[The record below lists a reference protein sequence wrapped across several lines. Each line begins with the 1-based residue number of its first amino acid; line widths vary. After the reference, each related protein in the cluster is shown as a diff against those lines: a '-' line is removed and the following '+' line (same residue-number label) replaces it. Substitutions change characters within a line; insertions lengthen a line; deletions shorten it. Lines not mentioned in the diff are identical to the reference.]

1 MTPRIPA
8 APLLATLLSLLF
20 AALSAPCAFAAP
32 MNVSGAIPAAP
43 GQAALQTILSD
54 LAKQRTEV
62 VTIQRELVSR
72 PAIGPE
78 AGGEGEE
85 AKAAWLLTLLKE
97 RGIGEVERV
106 DSVDRT
112 KSLDP
117 ESGKRD
123 VRPNIIVRHAG
134 ADGLEKGRTLWIICH
149 LHVAAPGPLELWN
162 GSPWTLRVEG
172 DTLYGRGVMDNYQ
185 SVTAALLLFESL
197 SKNGIRPP
205 MNLGLVLHSQN
216 SGFRHVLE
224 AKPDLFKPGDL
235 FLVPDHGNPQ
245 GTVMGT
251 AEKGLLWLKLTVT
264 GQQGHAATAPYVA
277 SALVAGSRLI
287 ASLPELDKAFPA
299 RDPLFAIPAST
310 FVATK
315 AFTGDDG
322 VNAIA
327 AEYTLYLDCRFV
339 PPYAPDDVEAGVRRF
354 AEAVA
359 REASV
364 SIAVE
369 RLVAW
374 PAMPP
379 TPADSPVA
387 RALTRAVAAQ
397 MPRGTAIRPEGLGTT
412 TAASFLRAKGL
423 FAVSWA
429 KIDPARRQS
438 ANESTLIGDHL
449 DEAGVFARMLFDP
462 EAARAPA
469 AFSRPAASDNA
480 REGP

>member
-1 MTPRIPA
+1 MRLFSAFSRIA
-8 APLLATLLSLLF
+8 AFIVIGGLFPLC
-20 AALSAPCAFAAP
+20 ALAAP

-43 GQAALQTILSD
+43 GQAALRTILRD

-62 VTIQRELVSR
+62 ITIQRELVSR

-85 AKAAWLLTLLKE
+85 AKAAWLLRLLKE
-97 RGIGEVERV
+97 KNITEIERV

-117 ESGKRD
+117 ASGKRD

-134 ADGLEKGRTLWIICH
+134 AAGLEKGRTLWVICH
-149 LHVAAPGPLELWN
+149 LHVAAPGPLELWE

-185 SVTAALLLFESL
+185 SITAALLLFESL
-197 SKNGIRPP
+197 SKNGVTPP

-224 AKPDLFKPGDL
+224 TKPELFKPDDL

-251 AEKGLLWLKLTVT
+251 AEKGMLWLKLTIT
-264 GQQGHAATAPYVA
+264 GQQGHAATAPYVS

-287 ASLPELDKAFPA
+287 ASLPELDKEFPA

-310 FVATK
+310 FVATR

-322 VNAIA
+322 LNAIS

-339 PPYAPDDVEAGVRRF
+339 PPYAPDDVEQGVRRF
-354 AEAVA
+354 ADAVA
-359 REASV
+359 KEHSV
-364 SIAVE
+364 SVAVE
-369 RLVAW
+369 RLAAW
-374 PAMPP
+374 PALPP
-379 TPADSPVA
+379 TPADSPAALALA
-387 RALTRAVAAQ
+387 RAVTAQ
-397 MPRGTAIRPEGLGTT
+397 MPRNKTIRPEGLGTT
-412 TAASFLRAKGL
+412 TAASLLRAKGF

-429 KIDPARRQS
+429 KIDPARRQN
-438 ANESTLIGDHL
+438 ANESALIGDHL
-449 DEAGVFARMLFDP
+449 DEAGVLARILFDP
-462 EAARAPA
+462 EAAGAPA
-469 AFSRPAASDNA
+469 GYAPNVTARQAAG
-480 REGP
+480 R